1 MNPNLYD
8 RSKYSMVLDE
18 NSGRQQP
25 PVNGP
30 GAYPPPM
37 NGPGAYPPPMNGA
50 GAYPPQY
57 QGGAYP
63 PQYQG
68 GAYPPMQPGM
78 TTGNRNR
85 MATSFGD
92 GLMKGMGFGLSPDR
106 FRPDMGMP
114 GASFGAGAAQS
125 YDGEATRREISSKG
139 IAATIQEMEALRKSI
154 NSRIFWGAV
163 IMIASLVIPL
173 FFIRSGPRAS
183 GGMLYIVMP
192 IGIFASIALF
202 AGDGKKKARLKAL
215 YKETFV
221 RQLLQ
226 EHFQDVYYNWEQGL
240 DQTVVSRYGVCRLGN
255 RYYTE
260 DYLNAVYRGIR
271 FQQADVK
278 IQYHTSGKNSHT
290 TTYFQGRMFCIE
302 YPMKFTRPV
311 QIYSKRFIY
320 PGKPVG
326 GVDNKGLKLESVEF
340 NKEFTVRSQS
350 EHEAFYILTPQL
362 MERIQFLGRKYGCI
376 TMTFDNGSLMVGL
389 NTKMDSFDADLKK
402 PIDYP
407 QERLRMRNDVAVI
420 EELIQLLQCIPT

>member
-1 MNPNLYD
+1 MGIRDPQGPEVNPNLYD

-25 PVNGP
+25 PMNGG
-30 GAYPPPM
+30 GAYPPP
-37 NGPGAYPPPMNGA
+37 
-50 GAYPPQY
+50 Y

-63 PQYQG
+63 PV
-68 GAYPPMQPGM
+68 QPGM
-78 TTGNRNR
+78 TTGTRNR
-85 MATSFGD
+85 RATSFGD
-92 GLMKGMGFGLSPDR
+92 GLMQGMGLGLSPER
-106 FRPDMGMP
+106 FDTRRLQGSGMGMP
-114 GASFGAGAAQS
+114 AAPFGAGPSQT
-125 YDGEATRREISSKG
+125 YDAESTRREISSKG
-139 IAATIQEMEALRKSI
+139 IAATVQEMETLRKSI
-154 NSRIFWGAV
+154 NSRLFWGML
-163 IMIASLVIPL
+163 IMIISLVLPFL
-173 FFIRSGPRAS
+173 FLGSGTRAR
-183 GGMLYIVMP
+183 GGMMYIFMP
-192 IGIFASIALF
+192 IGIFASVALF

-221 RQLLQ
+221 RQLLE

-240 DQTVVSRYGVCRLGN
+240 DQSVVSRYGTCRLGN

-271 FQQADVK
+271 FQQADVT

-311 QIYSKRFIY
+311 QIYSKRFVF

-362 MERIQFLGRKYGCI
+362 MERIQFLGKKYGCI

-389 NTKMDSFDADLKK
+389 NTKMDSFDANLRK

-407 QERLRMRNDVAVI
+407 QERLRMKNDVAVI